1 MTVTIEIPDEMAES
15 FAPSGQDLSRA
26 ALEEIALE
34 GYRSGRLTTG
44 QVRRLLGFETRMQ
57 VHEFLKVHGV
67 HLNYSAADLEH
78 DLELAR
84 ETARRVNEERSKKV
98 TRERRAG

>member
-1 MTVTIEIPDEMAES
+1 MTATIEIPDELAEF
-15 FAPSGQDLSRA
+15 FAPSGQDLSCVA
-26 ALEEIALE
+26 IEAIALE

-57 VHEFLKVHGV
+57 VHEFLKTHGV
-67 HLNYSAADLEH
+67 YLNYSAADLEH
-78 DLELAR
+78 DLEMAR
-84 ETARRVNEERSKKV
+84 ETARELDKERIKKV